1 MSSIN
6 DDNSLAGKKEKQK
19 ENSLATQTTVY
30 QIQTFKTFKYESTSV
45 NSAQYVAK
53 TFEDVSIQTS
63 NTRRNYIQQRSL

>member
-30 QIQTFKTFKYESTSV
+30 QIQTFKTFKYESNSV
-45 NSAQYVAK
+45 NSA
-53 TFEDVSIQTS
+53 
-63 NTRRNYIQQRSL
+63 